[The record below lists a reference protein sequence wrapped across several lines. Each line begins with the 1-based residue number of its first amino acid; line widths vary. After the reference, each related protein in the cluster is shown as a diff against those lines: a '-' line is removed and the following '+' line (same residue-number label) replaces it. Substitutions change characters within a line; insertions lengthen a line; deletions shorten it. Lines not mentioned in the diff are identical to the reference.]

1 MMVISSLSLIIIKP
15 AYAQTA
21 TPNALDNGTPIPI
34 PVPSVP
40 EFTVKF
46 VNSSY
51 EVPAGSSINPYT
63 GQKVPIPSYYV
74 ENESFELT
82 IKNQPFVSF
91 IDDYGA
97 NISLF
102 YSVRYKG
109 HYAENWTY
117 LFNPEGGFAPQSNSG
132 YTVISCSL
140 GSFNGLSSSG
150 GKVDFQVQAMIG
162 YTTSS
167 LPPYNPFTYQFIG
180 KTSDWS
186 STQAVT
192 IPASSTSASTSP
204 SPTPTSPSP
213 TPTVPEFP
221 ILTIL
226 LVFIVLSLFII
237 VVLAKKHL
245 SKLQSFFAVNVIRLF
260 SKV

>member
-1 MMVISSLSLIIIKP
+1 MMVISSLILIIIKP

-140 GSFNGLSSSG
+140 DNFNGLSSG
-150 GKVDFQVQAMIG
+150 GQVDFQVQAMIG
-162 YTTSS
+162 FTTSS
-167 LPPYNPFTYQFIG
+167 LPPYNPFTYQFVG
-180 KTSDWS
+180 KTSDWT
-186 STQAVT
+186 STQTVT
-192 IPASSTSASTSP
+192 MPASSTSTST
-204 SPTPTSPSP
+204 SP
-213 TPTVPEFP
+213 TPTVPEFSS
-221 ILTIL
+221 
-226 LVFIVLSLFII
+226 LVFLPLLIAMVFVAVILRLKPKLLR
-237 VVLAKKHL
+237 LAKH
-245 SKLQSFFAVNVIRLF
+245 
-260 SKV
+260 

>member
-1 MMVISSLSLIIIKP
+1 MGRIGKSLASILILIMVISSLSLIIIKP

-51 EVPAGSSINPYT
+51 EVPASSSINPYT
-63 GQKVPIPSYYV
+63 GRKVPTPSYYV
-74 ENESFELT
+74 ENDSIELT

-102 YSVRYKG
+102 YNVREKG
-109 HYAENWTY
+109 HYAENWTDLY
-117 LFNPEGGFAPQSNSG
+117 NPEGGFVPQSNSG

-140 GSFNGLSSSG
+140 GLFIGLSSG
-150 GKVDFQVQAMIG
+150 GQVDFQAQAMIG
-162 YTTSS
+162 FTTSS
-167 LPPYNPFTYQFIG
+167 LPPYSPFTYQFVG

-186 STQAVT
+186 NTQTVT
-192 IPASSTSASTSP
+192 IPASSTSTST
-204 SPTPTSPSP
+204 SP

-221 ILTIL
+221 SL
-226 LVFIVLSLFII
+226 LVILIVFIAVSSIAVPVTVRKSRII
-237 VVLAKKHL
+237 KAQKQKM
-245 SKLQSFFAVNVIRLF
+245 
-260 SKV
+260 